1 MKTIIFI
8 ITLLPLICLSNS
20 NNQKVPSELTE
31 ILQNSKKARND
42 VENSLAE
49 RMPANSIDNW
59 NEFEQAMTNDT
70 EWSNQLENIIEEH
83 N

>member
-1 MKTIIFI
+1 MKTIILI
-8 ITLLPLICLSNS
+8 ITILPLACLPNS
-20 NNQKVPSELTE
+20 NNQKVPSEISE
-31 ILQNSKKARND
+31 VINNSKEARNE
-42 VENSLAE
+42 VEKNLAK

-70 EWSNQLENIIEEH
+70 KWSNQLENIIEEH

>member
-8 ITLLPLICLSNS
+8 IIILPLVCLSNS
-20 NNQKVPSELTE
+20 NNQKVPSEISE
-31 ILQNSKKARND
+31 VINNSKEARNE
-42 VENSLAE
+42 VEKNLAK

-59 NEFEQAMTNDT
+59 NEFEQAMTNDA

>member
-1 MKTIIFI
+1 MKTIILI
-8 ITLLPLICLSNS
+8 ITILPLACLSNS
-20 NNQKVPSELTE
+20 NNQKVPSEISE
-31 ILQNSKKARND
+31 VINNSKEARSE
-42 VENSLAE
+42 VEKNLAK

-70 EWSNQLENIIEEH
+70 KWSNQLENIIEEH

>member
-1 MKTIIFI
+1 MRTIIFI
-8 ITLLPLICLSNS
+8 ITLLPLVSLSNS
-20 NNQKVPSELTE
+20 NNQKVPNEVTE
-31 ILQNSKKARND
+31 VIKNSKEARND
-42 VENSLAE
+42 VENNLAE

-70 EWSNQLENIIEEH
+70 KWSNQLENIIEEH